1 MVIRT
6 CTACN
11 EIKLR
16 DDFYLNW
23 VKRDQ
28 KYRIGHECR
37 CCTNTRNKKNPHPKE
52 YYVLARHKRKM
63 RSLLYLGNKCL
74 GCGFCVDDENYY
86 AFDFHHIDPTQRSV
100 AVGSGLN
107 LLVSWEN
114 LTKELNKCVLLCS
127 NCHRIFHGMTK
138 SGYGYTRELRKEQ
151 R

>member
-52 YYVLARHKRKM
+52 YYVQARHKRKM
-63 RSLLYLGNKCL
+63 RFYFWCIFDNAFYSKILY
-74 GCGFCVDDENYY
+74 
-86 AFDFHHIDPTQRSV
+86 
-100 AVGSGLN
+100 
-107 LLVSWEN
+107 
-114 LTKELNKCVLLCS
+114 
-127 NCHRIFHGMTK
+127 
-138 SGYGYTRELRKEQ
+138 
-151 R
+151 